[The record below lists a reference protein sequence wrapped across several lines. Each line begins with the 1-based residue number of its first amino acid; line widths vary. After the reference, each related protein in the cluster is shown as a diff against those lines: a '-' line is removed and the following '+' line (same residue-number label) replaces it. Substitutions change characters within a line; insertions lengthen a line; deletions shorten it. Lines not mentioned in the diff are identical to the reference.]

1 MPVPARD
8 VTQMTAAA
16 DLIVAGREARHAGE
30 PGEAWRAKTF
40 DIVPTR
46 ILKGQL
52 APRAFAAVNARVYEP
67 VIDSPDEELSHQAI
81 GEICFEINRC
91 GDDASFRALEK
102 PENHAKLRALIKAW
116 QHG

>member
-1 MPVPARD
+1 
-8 VTQMTAAA
+8 
-16 DLIVAGREARHAGE
+16 
-30 PGEAWRAKTF
+30 
-40 DIVPTR
+40 
-46 ILKGQL
+46 
-52 APRAFAAVNARVYEP
+52 

-102 PENHAKLRALIKAW
+102 PESHAKLRALIKAW